1 MIERRTHPRHKT
13 FIKGRIDFN
22 NRLSSMDCIVRE
34 ISEHG
39 SRLEFS
45 ENVALPDVFELFL
58 PSKDEYFQAHV
69 AWRKG
74 NSIGIALMPE
84 TTLNPRAESGRT
96 RPSPRRPGD
105 EARTR
110 CRSLAKT
117 GGRAG
122 TLTSSHR
129 FLRNSAPLSF
139 CLPRSF
145 TDH

>member
-13 FIKGRIDFN
+13 FIKGRIYFN

-45 ENVALPDVFELFL
+45 ENVTLPDVFELFL

-96 RPSPRRPGD
+96 DHHLADRVTKLERDVALLLKRVD
-105 EARTR
+105 ELER
-110 CRSLAKT
+110 
-117 GGRAG
+117 
-122 TLTSSHR
+122 
-129 FLRNSAPLSF
+129 
-139 CLPRSF
+139 
-145 TDH
+145 